1 MKCPYCNKE
10 LKDDASFCGFCGKQ
24 IPQMPSGNA
33 SSDPPKPIEQTPKK
47 KRTALKFVLIL
58 VLFAFISGS
67 VLGFLTARDIVS
79 FKSLMP
85 NNRFKWT
92 NASEGQS
99 ETTEP
104 DNSTEDKES
113 RNLTSNTQCWICPS
127 CLYRFCSIVSCRGPA
142 SFSISSLSYSTRTE
156 VFLSTTSVGSD
167 SGVQGG
173 QAGIPG

>member
-10 LKDDASFCGFCGKQ
+10 MKDGASFCGFCGKQ
-24 IPQMPSGNA
+24 IPKTPLEKA
-33 SSDPPKPIEQTPKK
+33 SSDPPTPIEQTPKKKTKDKPKK

-67 VLGFLTARDIVS
+67 VLGFLTVRNIVS

-113 RNLTSNTQCWICPS
+113 RN
-127 CLYRFCSIVSCRGPA
+127 
-142 SFSISSLSYSTRTE
+142 
-156 VFLSTTSVGSD
+156 
-167 SGVQGG
+167 
-173 QAGIPG
+173 